1 MSFYWAAGGTLGENT
16 IGSEIATLGEERD
29 FWFVAVLWL
38 TGAIKLLGA
47 LIALKLARPSLPLLP
62 LRLSRIAAWVGGVFM
77 ILYGGAN
84 LAVRAVM
91 AVGLMETPDSMRST
105 AAR

>member
-29 FWFVAVLWL
+29 LWFVAVLWL